1 MAIATSVVNA
11 GNGVLNR
18 VIQAITTDAVTAAD
32 TTFSF
37 GFKPR
42 LVQVLNT
49 TDRLGTDWY
58 EGMAATQSITTA
70 AAGTRALDT
79 NSLIVVNADGT
90 VTLKAAVMV
99 ASKSIVIIA
108 EG

>member
-1 MAIATSVVNA
+1 MAIATSVINNSQGVVN
-11 GNGVLNR
+11 R
-18 VIQAITTDAVTAAD
+18 TIQAITTDAVAAVD
-32 TTFSF
+32 TTFNF

-42 LVQVLNT
+42 LMQVVNT
-49 TDRLGTDWY
+49 TDRLTTEWY